1 MSTKGKF
8 FLLDG
13 YALAYRS
20 YFAFI
25 RSPLT
30 NSRGQNTSAA
40 YGFALTLLKI
50 LKEENPDYLG
60 VAFDSA
66 GPTFRHDLYKD
77 YKATRQK
84 MPEDMVYQVNWIKE
98 MLSAL
103 DIPIYEKQGFEAD
116 DIIGTLA
123 AMAHDAGFTV
133 YLATGDKDFMQLI
146 GDDIFFYNIR
156 TKDGSEDKKILDAE
170 GVKEYLG
177 VYPDTVNDLLALQG
191 DSSDNIPGIPKV
203 GAKTAVKLLDEF
215 KNLDGVL
222 ANADKIPGKLGET
235 IRTNVELAKLSHELA
250 RIKKDVELDVDLER
264 FKLGKPDEARLAAL
278 FSDLE
283 FHSLIEKFLTGT
295 QQIQFNENAQKYHTI
310 RTEEELDGFI
320 KELRKQK
327 FFVFDTETTSLNPV
341 DAELVGISFS
351 WKSPEAWYIPVISKE
366 GKFFDVNILCKLIK
380 PLLEDEKIRKGGQNL
395 KYDISVLKK
404 YDIDTHG
411 LDFDTLIASYVLFPE
426 GKKHNLDVL
435 AMDYLNYKKIPTSAL
450 IGTSRDQISMT
461 EVPLADI
468 STYCCEDSEITLRL
482 INILEKDLKKEKLER
497 LFNEIEM
504 PLVEVLSDMEM
515 TGVTIDVP
523 FLNKLSGEFGS
534 ELEKLSSEIYE
545 LSGEKFNIDSPQ
557 QLGKVLFEKVNI
569 QKESGVLRL
578 KKTKIGY
585 STDARVLDQFGWHP
599 LVSKILDYRQLRK
612 LKSTYIDALPVLVNH
627 KTGRIHTSYN
637 QMITATGRLSSSDPN
652 LQNIPVRTE
661 SGRQIRSAFI
671 PSAKE
676 NLILSADYSQIEFR
690 IAASFSKD
698 KRLIDAFKNKEDV
711 HRRTAALIYNIP
723 VEKVNKDQRSRAK
736 AISFGILYGMNQY
749 GLSSRLKISVAEAE
763 EFLRTYF
770 ASLPGM
776 ADYIKRQLIKAR
788 KDGYVETMFGR
799 KRIVQNIES
808 DNGRLRSLAE
818 HIAVN
823 TPIQGTAADII
834 KIAMIRIFSEIGKR
848 KLRSKMIMQV
858 HDELVFDV
866 PRAELQEL
874 KDLVTEEMEGAAKL
888 DVPLSIEIGVGENW
902 LETK

>member
-1 MSTKGKF
+1 MSNKGKF

-30 NSRGQNTSAA
+30 NAKGQNTSAA

-50 LKEENPDYLG
+50 LKEEKPDYLG

-66 GPTFRHDLYKD
+66 GPTFRHKIYDS

-84 MPEDMVYQVNWIKE
+84 MPDDMVYQVPWIKE

-103 DIPIYEKQGFEAD
+103 DIPIYEKPGFEAD

-123 AMAHDAGFTV
+123 KMAHDAGFTV
-133 YLATGDKDFMQLI
+133 YLATGDKDFMQI
-146 GDDIFFYNIR
+146 VGDDIYFYNIR
-156 TKDGSEDKKILDAE
+156 TKDSEEEKKLLDAE
-170 GVKEYLG
+170 GVKNYLG

-203 GAKTAVKLLDEF
+203 GAKTALKLLEEY

-235 IRTNVELAKLSHELA
+235 IRANVELAKVSHELA
-250 RIKKDVELDVDLER
+250 RIRTDVELDVDLER
-264 FKLGKPDEARLAAL
+264 FKMGKPDESRLSAL

-283 FHSLIEKFLTGT
+283 FHSLAEKFMTGDH
-295 QQIQFNENAQKYHTI
+295 QVHFDKEAQEYHTVSSP
-310 RTEEELDGFI
+310 EELDSFLND
-320 KELRKQK
+320 LRKQK

-351 WKSPEAWYIPVISKE
+351 WKSPEAWYIPVVSKE
-366 GKFFDVNILCKLIK
+366 KKYFNAGELCGLLKPMMEDPEIK
-380 PLLEDEKIRKGGQNL
+380 KGGQNL
-395 KYDISVLKK
+395 KYDVSVLKK
-404 YDIDTHG
+404 YDIETKG
-411 LDFDTLIASYVLFPE
+411 LEFDTLIASYVLFPE

-450 IGTSRDQISMT
+450 IGTSKDQISMA
-461 EVPLADI
+461 EVPLEDI
-468 STYCCEDSEITLRL
+468 ARYCCEDSEITLRL
-482 INILEKDLKKEKLER
+482 KNILAKDLKREKLER
-497 LFNEIEM
+497 LFTEIEM

-515 TGVTIDVP
+515 NGVNIDVP
-523 FLNKLSGEFGS
+523 FLNKLSVEFGK
-534 ELEKLSSEIYE
+534 ELDQLSTGIFE

-557 QLGKVLFEKVNI
+557 QLGKILFEKMNI
-569 QKESGVLRL
+569 QKEAGIQRL

-585 STDARVLDQFGWHP
+585 STDARVLDQFASHP
-599 LVSKILDYRQLRK
+599 LVAKILDYRQLRK
-612 LKSTYIDALPVLVNH
+612 LKSTYIDALPELVNQR
-627 KTGRIHTSYN
+627 TGRIHTSYN

-652 LQNIPVRTE
+652 LQNIPIRTE
-661 SGRQIRSAFI
+661 LGRQIRSAFI
-671 PSAKE
+671 PSVKD
-676 NLILSADYSQIEFR
+676 NLILSADYSQIELR
-690 IAASFSKD
+690 IAASFSRD
-698 KRLIDAFKNKEDV
+698 KRLIEAFKNKEDV

-723 VEKVNKDQRSRAK
+723 VEEVTKDQRNSAK
-736 AISFGILYGMNQY
+736 EISFGILYGMNQY
-749 GLSSRLKISVAEAE
+749 GLSSRLKISIAEAE

-770 ASLPGM
+770 ELLPGM
-776 ADYIKRQLIKAR
+776 ADYIRRQLVKAR
-788 KDGYVETMFGR
+788 KDGYVETLFGR
-799 KRIVQNIES
+799 KRVVQNIES

-834 KIAMIRIFSEIGKR
+834 KIAMIRIHSEIGKR
-848 KLRSKMIMQV
+848 KLKSKMIMQV

-866 PRAELQEL
+866 YKEELPEM
-874 KDLVTEEMEGAAKL
+874 KDLITNEMEGAAEL
-888 DVPLSIEIGVGENW
+888 DVHLKIEIGVGENW